1 MSVDAIGSVLDNSAT
16 KSPTAAFNEQD
27 FIKLFVNQL
36 QYQDPMQPLD
46 NSQFLAQLSQFVGIQ
61 QQAEQVQGIDDLESL
76 SSVEQSLGLLNHTV
90 DVLGTDGSTHS
101 TGKVTAISYGAAGA
115 QLTVTSSTSSV
126 LTDVSLSQVRLV
138 TP

>member
-1 MSVDAIGSVLDNSAT
+1 MSVDAIGSVLDSTAT
-16 KSPTAAFNEQD
+16 TTPNASFNEQD

-61 QQAEQVQGIDDLESL
+61 QQAEQVQGITNLTSL
-76 SSVEQSLGLLNHTV
+76 SSVDQSLGLLNHTV
-90 DVLGTDGSTHS
+90 DVLGTDGTTHS
-101 TGKVTAISYGAAGA
+101 TGKVTAISYGASGA
-115 QLTVTSSTSSV
+115 QLTVTSSASSV
-126 LTDVSLSQVRLV
+126 LTNVGLSQVRLV

>member
-1 MSVDAIGSVLDNSAT
+1 MSVEAIGSVLESSAT
-16 KSPTAAFNEQD
+16 TSPSAAFNEQD

-61 QQAEQVQGIDDLESL
+61 QQAEQVQGIDNLLSL
-76 SSVEQSLGLLNHTV
+76 SSGGQSLGLLNHTV
-90 DVLGTDGSTHS
+90 DVLGTDGTTHS
-101 TGKVTAISYGAAGA
+101 TGKVTAISYGASGA

-126 LTDVSLSQVRLV
+126 LTNVGLSQVRVV

>member
-1 MSVDAIGSVLDNSAT
+1 MSVEAIGSVLESTAT
-16 KSPTAAFNEQD
+16 TSPNAAFNEQD

-61 QQAEQVQGIDDLESL
+61 QQAEQVQGIDNLLSL
-76 SSVEQSLGLLNHTV
+76 SSVDQSLGLLNHTV
-90 DVLGTDGSTHS
+90 DVLGTDGTTHS
-101 TGKVTAISYGAAGA
+101 TGKVTAISYSASGA
-115 QLTVTSSTSSV
+115 QLTVTSSASSV
-126 LTDVSLSQVRLV
+126 LTNVGLSQVRLV